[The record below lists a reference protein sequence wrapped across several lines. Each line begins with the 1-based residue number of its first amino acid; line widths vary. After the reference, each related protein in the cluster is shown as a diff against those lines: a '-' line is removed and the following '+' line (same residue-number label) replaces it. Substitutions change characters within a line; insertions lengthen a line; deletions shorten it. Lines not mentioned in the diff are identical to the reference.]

1 MSIFG
6 WLIVGI
12 ASGILASRLD
22 VQRRNSMASHVTIGI
37 GGAVFGGTA
46 FHFFG
51 NLTMAGFD
59 IFSVVSAVVGATIAQ
74 GLYLTAMRAS
84 KDE

>member
-12 ASGILASRLD
+12 ASGVLASRLA
-22 VQRRNSMASHVTIGI
+22 VERRNSMASHVTIGI
-37 GGAVFGGTA
+37 AGAVLGGVA

-51 NLTMAGFD
+51 RITMSGFD
-59 IFSVVSAVVGATIAQ
+59 IISVFCALVGAAVAQ
-74 GLYLTAMRAS
+74 RLYLTAMRN
-84 KDE
+84 